1 MIQNSL
7 IVLGIVLSA
16 NAFAQETA
24 NNLLPKVKENNFNK
38 FQLKDSLSITN
49 LMDVSKTKNSIPMI
63 ALPNAKPKDISVY
76 AALKGKVRNDQL
88 YPILNAIPEK
98 ERLSKK

>member
-1 MIQNSL
+1 MIKNSL
-7 IVLGIVLSA
+7 IIISLILSV
-16 NAFAQETA
+16 NAFAQEIPDK
-24 NNLLPKVKENNFNK
+24 LLPKVKENNFNK

-98 ERLSKK
+98 EWLSKK